1 MNVLIVEDDKQVLL
15 TITQILERLGCQTDA
30 AETGEDAVKKVKE
43 KSFDL
48 ILLDVYLPDT
58 DAFQL
63 IPRLGKINPKLKI
76 VAMTGYDTAELEKE
90 IRELGVLHYIRKP
103 FTSNEL
109 KTLLM
114 HIQEFFHLAG

>member
-1 MNVLIVEDDKQVLL
+1 MNILIVEDDKQVIS
-15 TITQILERLGCQTDA
+15 TITQILERLGYQTDA

-63 IPRLGKINPKLKI
+63 IPLLGKINPKLKI

>member
-1 MNVLIVEDDKQVLL
+1 MNILIVEDDKQVIS
-15 TITQILERLGCQTDA
+15 TITQILERLGYQTDA

-63 IPRLGKINPKLKI
+63 IPRIEKINPKIKI
-76 VAMTGYDTAELEKE
+76 VAMTGYDTAE
-90 IRELGVLHYIRKP
+90 
-103 FTSNEL
+103 
-109 KTLLM
+109 
-114 HIQEFFHLAG
+114 

>member
-1 MNVLIVEDDKQVLL
+1 
-15 TITQILERLGCQTDA
+15 TIWLVPTSRPTCEAG
-30 AETGEDAVKKVKE
+30 
-43 KSFDL
+43 
-48 ILLDVYLPDT
+48 LPADT

-63 IPRLGKINPKLKI
+63 IPRLEKVNPKLKI

-90 IRELGVLHYIRKP
+90 IRKLGVLHYIRKP

-114 HIQEFFHLAG
+114 HVQEFFHLIG

>member
-1 MNVLIVEDDKQVLL
+1 MNILIVEDDKQVIL
-15 TITQILERLGCQTDA
+15 TITQILERLGYQADA

-43 KSFDL
+43 KSFNL

-63 IPRLGKINPKLKI
+63 IPRLEKVNPKLKI
-76 VAMTGYDTAELEKE
+76 VAMTGYDTAELEKK
-90 IRELGVLHYIRKP
+90 IRKLGVLHYIRKP

-114 HIQEFFHLAG
+114 HIQEFFHLIG